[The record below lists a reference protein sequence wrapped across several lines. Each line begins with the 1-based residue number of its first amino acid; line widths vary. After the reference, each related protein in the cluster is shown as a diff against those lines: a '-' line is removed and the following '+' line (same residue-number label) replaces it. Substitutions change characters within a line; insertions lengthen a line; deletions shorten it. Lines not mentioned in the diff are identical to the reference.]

1 MSADGT
7 TMSSLVDSEESSED
21 DSGGVWIGVRT
32 IHAIVVGDG
41 VESKFVVNTNP
52 SHFTLWSWMVVGKDW
67 WSCGKSVWNWKSG

>member
-32 IHAIVVGDG
+32 IHAMVVGDG
-41 VESKFVVNTNP
+41 VESKFVVEYKP
-52 SHFTLWSWMVVGKDW
+52 KSFTLVWMVVGKDW